1 MKTLD
6 AAYAAG
12 RPSVSEETAA
22 RLVLEHWGVDGRAR
36 ECASERDRVFE
47 ITGRASDE
55 SGILGY
61 LKVSNALED
70 RAVLAEEAALLAVL
84 SGAQSCY
91 ALPLWHLPAEGT
103 GTPDD
108 TKGATTSTA
117 AAPDGPG
124 LLEHVIDGRT
134 HFLRFLDPVPG
145 VSLDRFRPHGPE
157 LRRQVGRLA
166 GILARSTEGLAGADR
181 PMIWDL
187 RRAASLIGENVDAVG
202 GSERRGILARI
213 LERHDEFVAPGT
225 DGLRESVIYNDANP
239 ANIHVDPGRMRDGA
253 PHIVGLVDFGDAI
266 RSWTVAELAVACA
279 YAGLETRDPVAAFCD
294 VARGYGAEHAVTEA
308 EADVVYELARLRL
321 ALSVT
326 ISSVRGAQEPD
337 NDYLLVSQAPAWGV
351 LERLDGT
358 PPNLGRYRLREAC
371 GHPPCPATE
380 RVISAL
386 RHAAPA
392 AAPLLDPDPRVAP
405 TVTLDLSVASGE
417 DGGTFDPTDH
427 ARFSQRLFD
436 QMRDAGAEVGIGRY
450 DEVRWWYTGEVFRTP
465 GNEVDEWRSVHLGV
479 DLFAKPGTPI
489 RTPLAGRVVSVRDN
503 AEHLDYGPTIIIE
516 HELEPAANDAG
527 AADDSAPADCAE
539 DAVRETVRFRILF
552 GHLSPESL
560 AAVEPGDA
568 VEAGRVIGWIG
579 APPGNGD
586 WAPHLHFQIFVDPLD
601 YDDTFPGVA
610 APSARNVWTAVSPD
624 PNHLLRLPGE
634 ATAPRPRPHADL
646 VEDRNRRLGPSL
658 SLSYR
663 RPLHIVRG
671 RGAWLYD
678 IDGQPFLDCVNN
690 VAHVGHSHP
699 RVNDAARRQ
708 MASLNTNTRYLHESI
723 LEYTERLT
731 ALFPP
736 PLDACFL
743 VCSGTE
749 ANELALRMAR
759 THTGRVGAVVLDG
772 AYHGNSSSVVN
783 LSPYKFNGPGG
794 KGLRPWV
801 RMAPMPDAFRG
812 LHRGPATEIAPL
824 YAAYVGEAAAALET
838 EPTWF
843 GDRPPGAAAFFHE
856 SILSCGGQ
864 IPLPAGYLAAAY
876 AAARERGAVCVA
888 DEVQVG
894 FGRVGSHMWAF
905 EEHGV
910 VPDIVTLGKPIGNG
924 HPLAAVVTT
933 REIAESFAN
942 GMEYFNTYGGNPVS
956 CAIGLAV
963 LDVIEEEGL
972 RENAARVGARLLGG
986 LEYLRDRHA
995 PVGDARGRGLFT
1007 GIEFVREGDD
1017 LEPAADLADAAVQR
1031 MRDKGVLLSTDG
1043 PEHNIIKMKPPLVF
1057 SEADADLL
1065 VSGLDDVLS
1074 ETAFLR

>member
-1 MKTLD
+1 METLD

-22 RLVLEHWGVDGRAR
+22 RLVLEHWSVDGRAR

-47 ITGRASDE
+47 ISDGASDG
-55 SGILGY
+55 SGIRGY
-61 LKVSNALED
+61 LKVSNGLED
-70 RAVLAEEAALLAVL
+70 RAVLAEEAALLAAL
-84 SGAQSCY
+84 SESQSCF
-91 ALPLWHLPAEGT
+91 ALPCWRPVIGGDA
-103 GTPDD
+103 
-108 TKGATTSTA
+108 
-117 AAPDGPG
+117 DGRE
-124 LLEHVIDGRT
+124 LVERTIDGRH
-134 HFLRFLDPVPG
+134 HFVRFLDPVPG
-145 VSLDRFRPHGPE
+145 IPLDRFRPHGAE
-157 LRRQVGRLA
+157 LRKQVGRLV
-166 GILARSTEGLAGADR
+166 GILNRSAPGVEGVDR

-187 RRAASLIGENVDAVG
+187 RGAGALIRANLAAIGDPA
-202 GSERRGILARI
+202 RRGILERI
-213 LERHDEFVAPGT
+213 LECHAAFVAPRAA
-225 DGLRESVIYNDANP
+225 GLRESLIYNDANP

-253 PHIVGLVDFGDAI
+253 PHILGVVDFGDAI
-266 RSWTVAELAVACA
+266 HSWIVADLAVACA
-279 YAGLETRDPVAAFCD
+279 YAGLGTRDPLGAFCD
-294 VARGYGAEHAVTEA
+294 VARGYAAEFDLMEA

-326 ISSVRGAQEPD
+326 ISAVRSAQEPD
-337 NDYLLVSQAPAWGV
+337 NDYLLVSQAPAWDA
-351 LERLDGT
+351 LERLDET
-358 PPNLGRYRLREAC
+358 PPNLGRYRLRDAC
-371 GHPPCPATE
+371 GHPPCPETA
-380 RVISAL
+380 RVIAAL
-386 RHAAPA
+386 KCVAPDAAPI
-392 AAPLLDPDPRVAP
+392 LDPDPRVAP
-405 TVTLDLSVASGE
+405 GITLDLSVESGD

-427 ARFSQRLFD
+427 AAFSQRLFD
-436 QMRDAGAEVGIGRY
+436 QMRDAGAAVGTGRY
-450 DEVRWWYTGEVFRTP
+450 DEVRWWYTGEAFRAP
-465 GNEVDEWRSVHLGV
+465 GNEVDEWRTVHLGV
-479 DLFAKPGTPI
+479 DLFATPGTPVLA
-489 RTPLAGRVVSVRDN
+489 PLGGRVVSVHDN
-503 AEHLDYGPTIIIE
+503 DDRLDYGPTIILE
-516 HELEPAANDAG
+516 HELADAAGGEATAAEP
-527 AADDSAPADCAE
+527 
-539 DAVRETVRFRILF
+539 VYFRTLF

-560 AAVEPGDA
+560 SAVAAGEVVEPG
-568 VEAGRVIGWIG
+568 RTIGWIG

-586 WAPHLHFQIFVDPLD
+586 WAPHLHFQIFVDPLG
-601 YDDTFPGVA
+601 YEGTFPGVA
-610 APSARNVWTAVSPD
+610 APSARDTWTAVSPD
-624 PNHLLRLPGE
+624 PNHLLRIPGE
-634 ATAPRPRPHADL
+634 ATAPRPRSPADL
-646 VEDRNRRLGPSL
+646 VQDRNRQLGPSL

-678 IDGQPFLDCVNN
+678 IEGQPFLDCVNN

-699 RVNDAARRQ
+699 RVNAAARRQ
-708 MASLNTNTRYLHESI
+708 MAALNTNTRYLHETI
-723 LEYTERLT
+723 LEYTERL
-731 ALFPP
+731 AARFPA
-736 PLDACFL
+736 PLEVCFL

-759 THTGRVGAVVLDG
+759 THTGKVGAVVLDG

-801 RMAPMPDAFRG
+801 RMAPMPDTFRG
-812 LHRGPATEIAPL
+812 LHRGPDDELAAL

-864 IPLPAGYLAAAY
+864 IPLPAGYLSASY
-876 AAARERGAVCVA
+876 ALAREQGAICVA

-894 FGRVGSHMWAF
+894 FGRVGSHFWAF
-905 EEHGV
+905 EEQGV

-963 LDVIEEEGL
+963 LDVIEVEGL
-972 RENAARVGARLLGG
+972 RENAAVVGKRLLEG
-986 LEYLRDRHA
+986 LEYLRDRHG

-1017 LEPAADLADAAVQR
+1017 LEPAPDLADAAVQR
-1031 MRDKGVLLSTDG
+1031 MRDRGILLSTDG
-1043 PEHNIIKMKPPLVF
+1043 PDHNVIKMKPPLVF

-1065 VSGLDDVLS
+1065 VSNLDEILS
-1074 ETAFLR
+1074 ETAFRR

>member
-1 MKTLD
+1 METLD
-6 AAYAAG
+6 AGYAAG
-12 RPSVSEETAA
+12 RPSLSEREAA
-22 RLVLEHWGVDGRAR
+22 GLVRGVWGVDGTAR

-47 ITGRASDE
+47 ISDATSRE
-55 SGILGY
+55 VSGGTAAGNPDGSGIRGY
-61 LKVSNALED
+61 LKVSNLLED
-70 RAVLAEEAALLAVL
+70 RAVLEEEAALLAAL
-84 SGAQSCY
+84 SESQACF
-91 ALPLWHLPAEGT
+91 ALPHWRPAE
-103 GTPDD
+103 
-108 TKGATTSTA
+108 KG
-117 AAPDGPG
+117 GR
-124 LLEHVIDGRT
+124 LVEHAIGGRT
-134 HFLRFLDPVPG
+134 HFVRFLEPVPG
-145 VSLDRFRPHGPE
+145 IPLDGFRPHGPE
-157 LRRQVGRLA
+157 LRRQIGRLA
-166 GILARSTEGLAGADR
+166 GILDRSSSHLAGQDR

-187 RRAASLIGENVDAVG
+187 RRAASLIAENLDAIREP
-202 GSERRGILARI
+202 ERREVLARI
-213 LERHDEFVAPGT
+213 LERYAAVVRPRADE
-225 DGLRESVIYNDANP
+225 LRESLIYNDANP
-239 ANIHVDPGRMRDGA
+239 ANIHVDPGRMKDGA
-253 PHIVGLVDFGDAI
+253 PHLVGVVDFGDSV
-266 RSWTVAELAVACA
+266 RSWTVANLAAACA
-279 YAGLETRDPVAAFCD
+279 YAGFGTRDPVAAFCD
-294 VARGYGAEHAVTEA
+294 VARGYVAEHEVVEA
-308 EADVVYELARLRL
+308 EADVLYELARLRL

-337 NDYLLVSQAPAWGV
+337 NQYLLVSRAPAWEV
-351 LERLDGT
+351 LERLDAT
-358 PPNLGRYRLREAC
+358 PANLGRYRLREAC
-371 GHPPCPATE
+371 GHPPCPSTA
-380 RVISAL
+380 RVIAAL
-386 RHAAPA
+386 ERAAPN
-392 AAPLLDPDPRVAP
+392 AAPVLDPDPRTAA
-405 TVTLDLSVASGE
+405 TVTLDLSVESGE

-427 ARFSQRLFD
+427 AAFSRRLFD
-436 QMRDAGAEVGIGRY
+436 RMRDAGAAVGIGRY
-450 DEVRWWYTGEVFRTP
+450 DEVRWWYTGEAFRAP
-465 GNEVDEWRSVHLGV
+465 GNEVDEWRTVHLGV
-479 DLFAKPGTPI
+479 DLFAEPGTPVLA
-489 RTPLAGRVVSVRDN
+489 PLAGRVVSLHDN
-503 AEHLDYGPTIIIE
+503 ADRLDYGPTIILE
-516 HELEPAANDAG
+516 HELDDPAGEAADPAGG
-527 AADDSAPADCAE
+527 AAEP
-539 DAVRETVRFRILF
+539 VRFRTLF

-560 AAVEPGDA
+560 PNLAPGDV
-568 VEAGRVIGWIG
+568 VEAGRTIGWIG
-579 APPGNGD
+579 APPDNGD
-586 WAPHLHFQIFVDPLD
+586 WAPHLHFQILLDPLG
-601 YDDTFPGVA
+601 YEGTFPGVA
-610 APSARNVWTAVSPD
+610 APSARGTWTAVSPD

-634 ATAPRPRPHADL
+634 AAAPRPRSHAAL

-699 RVNDAARRQ
+699 RVNEAARRQ
-708 MASLNTNTRYLHESI
+708 MAALNTNTRYLHETI

-731 ALFPP
+731 TLFPS
-736 PLDACFL
+736 PLDVCFL

-759 THTGRVGAVVLDG
+759 THTGKVGAVVLDG

-801 RMAPMPDAFRG
+801 RMAPMPDLFRG
-812 LHRGPATEIAPL
+812 IHRGPEREAAPL
-824 YAAYVGEAAAALET
+824 YAAHVGEAAAALET

-864 IPLPAGYLAAAY
+864 IPLPAGYLAASY

-894 FGRVGSHMWAF
+894 FGRVGSHFWAF

-924 HPLAAVVTT
+924 HPLAAVITT

-972 RENAARVGARLLGG
+972 RENAAIVGQRLLAG
-986 LEYLRDRHA
+986 LEHLRDRHA

-1031 MRDKGVLLSTDG
+1031 MRDKGILLSTDG
-1043 PEHNIIKMKPPLVF
+1043 PDHNVIKMKPPLVF

-1065 VSGLDDVLS
+1065 ISGLDKVLS
-1074 ETAFLR
+1074 ETTFLG

>member
-1 MKTLD
+1 METLD

-22 RLVLEHWGVDGRAR
+22 RLVLENWGVHGRAR

-47 ITGRASDE
+47 VSDG
-55 SGILGY
+55 SGVCGY

-70 RAVLAEEAALLAVL
+70 PAALAEEAAMLTAV
-84 SGAQSCY
+84 SESQSCFT
-91 ALPLWHLPAEGT
+91 LPHWRPASEG
-103 GTPDD
+103 
-108 TKGATTSTA
+108 
-117 AAPDGPG
+117 DGGGPQ
-124 LLEHVIDGRT
+124 LLERAIGEHH
-134 HFLRFLDPVPG
+134 HFVRFLDPVPG
-145 VSLDRFRPHGPE
+145 IALDRFRPHGPE
-157 LRRQVGRLA
+157 LRRQIGRLV
-166 GILARSTEGLAGADR
+166 GILNRSSAGVTGADR
-181 PMIWDL
+181 PMVWDL
-187 RRAASLIGENVDAVG
+187 RGAFSLIGEHLGAIRG
-202 GSERRGILARI
+202 PGRRKIVARI
-213 LERHDEFVAPGT
+213 LERHAAVVEPRAAE
-225 DGLRESVIYNDANP
+225 LRESVIYNDANP

-253 PHIVGLVDFGDAI
+253 PHIVGVLDFGDVI
-266 RSWTVAELAVACA
+266 RSWAVADLAVACA
-279 YAGLETRDPVAAFCD
+279 YAGCGTRDPLGAFCE
-294 VARGYGAEHAVTEA
+294 VARGYAAEHDVTEA
-308 EADVVYELARLRL
+308 EADVVYELACLRL

-326 ISSVRGAQEPD
+326 VSSVRGAQEPD
-337 NDYLLVSQAPAWGV
+337 NDYLLVSQAPAWDV

-371 GHPPCPATE
+371 GHPPCPETA
-380 RVISAL
+380 RVIAAL
-386 RHAAPA
+386 ERAAPDAAPA
-392 AAPLLDPDPRVAP
+392 LDPDPRVAP
-405 TVTLDLSVASGE
+405 TVTLDLSVESGD

-427 ARFSQRLFD
+427 AAFSQRLCD
-436 QMRDAGAEVGIGRY
+436 HMRDAGAPVGIGRY
-450 DEVRWWYTGEVFRTP
+450 DEVRWWYTSEAFRAS
-465 GNEVDEWRSVHLGV
+465 GNDVDEWRTVHLGV
-479 DLFAKPGTPI
+479 DLFAEPGTPVLA
-489 RTPLAGRVVSVRDN
+489 PLGGRVVSVRDN
-503 AEHLDYGPTIIIE
+503 AERLDYGPTIILE
-516 HELEPAANDAG
+516 HEVEDPANGGNEP
-527 AADDSAPADCAE
+527 
-539 DAVRETVRFRILF
+539 VRFRTLV
-552 GHLSPESL
+552 GHLSPESMS
-560 AAVEPGDA
+560 AVAPGEIVDP
-568 VEAGRVIGWIG
+568 GRTIGWIG

-586 WAPHLHFQIFVDPLD
+586 WAPHLHFQILVDPLG
-601 YDDTFPGVA
+601 YEGTFPGVA
-610 APSARNVWTAVSPD
+610 APSARDTWTAVSPD
-624 PNHLLRLPGE
+624 PNHLLRIPGE
-634 ATAPRPRPHADL
+634 TTASRPRTRAVL
-646 VEDRNRRLGPSL
+646 VEDRERRLGPSL

-671 RGAWLYD
+671 RGSWLYD
-678 IDGQPFLDCVNN
+678 IEGQPFLDCVNN

-699 RVNDAARRQ
+699 RVNEAARRQ
-708 MASLNTNTRYLHESI
+708 MAALNTNTRYLHEAI

-731 ALFPP
+731 ALFPA
-736 PLDACFL
+736 PLDVCFL

-759 THTGRVGAVVLDG
+759 TYTGKVGAVVLDG

-801 RMAPMPDAFRG
+801 RMAPMPDTFRG
-812 LHRGPATEIAPL
+812 LHRGPDREVAPL
-824 YAAYVGEAAAALET
+824 YAGYVAEAARALET

-843 GDRPPGAAAFFHE
+843 GDQPPGAAAFFHE

-864 IPLPAGYLAAAY
+864 IPLPAGYLAASY
-876 AAARERGAVCVA
+876 AAAREHGAVCVA

-894 FGRVGSHMWAF
+894 FGRVGSHFWAF

-933 REIAESFAN
+933 REIAESFAH

-972 RENAARVGARLLGG
+972 QANAARVGKRLLEG
-986 LEYLRDRHA
+986 LEYLRDRHG

-1007 GIEFVREGDD
+1007 GIEFVREGSD

-1031 MRDKGVLLSTDG
+1031 MRERGILLSTDG
-1043 PEHNIIKMKPPLVF
+1043 PDHNVIKMKPPLVF

-1065 VSGLDDVLS
+1065 VSNLDEVLS

>member
-1 MKTLD
+1 MKTLG

-22 RLVLEHWGVDGRAR
+22 GLVLEHWGVNGRAR

-47 ITGRASDE
+47 ITDQASDE
-55 SGILGY
+55 PGVLGY
-61 LKVSNALED
+61 LKVSNALEE
-70 RAVLAEEAALLAVL
+70 REALAEEAALLTAL
-84 SGAQSCY
+84 SEAQSCY
-91 ALPLWHLPAEGT
+91 ALPRWRPVAEGT
-103 GTPDD
+103 GTAEDQ
-108 TKGATTSTA
+108 
-117 AAPDGPG
+117 G
-124 LLEHVIDGRT
+124 LIEYAIDGRR

-145 VSLDRFRPHGPE
+145 VSLDRYRPHGPE

-166 GILARSTEGLAGADR
+166 GILDRSTEGVAGRDR

-187 RRAASLIGENVDAVG
+187 RRAASLIGENLDAVAG
-202 GSERRGILARI
+202 DERRGILARI

-308 EADVVYELARLRL
+308 EADLVYELARLRL

-337 NDYLLVSQAPAWGV
+337 NDYLLVSQAPAWDV

-371 GHPPCPATE
+371 GHPPCPSTG

-386 RHAAPA
+386 GHAARA

-427 ARFSQRLFD
+427 SRFSQRLFD

-450 DEVRWWYTGEVFRTP
+450 DEVRWWYTGEAFRTP
-465 GNEVDEWRSVHLGV
+465 ANEVDEWRSVHLGA
-479 DLFAKPGTPI
+479 DLFAKPGTPV
-489 RTPLAGRVVSVRDN
+489 RTPLAGRVVSARDN
-503 AEHLDYGPTIIIE
+503 AERLDYGPTIILE
-516 HELEPAANDAG
+516 HELEPPAADGAG
-527 AADDSAPADCAE
+527 ATEGS
-539 DAVRETVRFRILF
+539 VSFRTLF

-560 AAVEPGDA
+560 AAVEPGEM

-601 YDDTFPGVA
+601 YDGTFPGVA
-610 APSARNVWTAVSPD
+610 APSARDVWTAVSPD

-646 VEDRNRRLGPSL
+646 VEDRNQRLGPSL

-699 RVNDAARRQ
+699 RVNEAARRQ

-723 LEYTERLT
+723 LEYTERLA
-731 ALFPP
+731 ALFPA
-736 PLDACFL
+736 PLDVCFL

-759 THTGRVGAVVLDG
+759 THTGKVGAAVLDG

-812 LHRGPATEIAPL
+812 LHRGPDPEVAPL

-972 RENAARVGARLLGG
+972 RENAARVGARLLEG
-986 LEYLRDRHA
+986 LEALVDRHA

-1057 SEADADLL
+1057 SEEDADLL
-1065 VSGLDDVLS
+1065 VSGLDEVLS